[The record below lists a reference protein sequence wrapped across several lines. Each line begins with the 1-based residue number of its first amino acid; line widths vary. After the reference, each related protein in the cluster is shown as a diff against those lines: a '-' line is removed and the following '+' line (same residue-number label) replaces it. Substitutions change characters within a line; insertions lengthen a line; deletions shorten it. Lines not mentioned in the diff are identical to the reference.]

1 MQEILEFFRHII
13 DPNWILAQP
22 FAFWI
27 LLFIIFA
34 ETGLFVGFFLPG
46 DSLLFITGLHLAEYP
61 MKAID
66 NVEVGVVAVTVTVII
81 AGILGNMVGYWFGV
95 KAGPS
100 LFKKKDTFFFKQKHL
115 HAAKEFYEK
124 RGAGMIVLA
133 RFLPIIRTFAPIVA
147 GIVQMDSKKFVFY
160 NVLGCI
166 GWVVSMVMGGY
177 FLGQAFP
184 WLRNH
189 LEIIVIGLV
198 VITTTPV
205 IIGYLKTRTKVNS
218 STEAEA

>member
-1 MQEILEFFRHII
+1 MQEILEFFKHII

-22 FAFWI
+22 FAFWL
-27 LLFIIFA
+27 LLFVIFA
-34 ETGLFVGFFLPG
+34 ETGLFIGFFLPG

-61 MKAID
+61 MNVFN
-66 NVEVGVVAVTVTVII
+66 NVEIGVAAVTITVII
-81 AGILGNMVGYWFGV
+81 AGILGNTVGYWFGL

-160 NVLGCI
+160 NILGCI
-166 GWVVSMVMGGY
+166 GWVASMVLGGY

-189 LEIIVIGLV
+189 LELIVIGLV

-218 STEAEA
+218 GTGAEV